1 MRAWIRTASSA
12 AALSLLVGCA
22 DSGVERWVERWKE
35 AMQRANQIAE
45 TCVEKR
51 KRGQLPGYV
60 ASHRCAE
67 SRVRRV
73 LAESGYPYMDLV
85 NLWLAYNL
93 ALSRRIDGRKISE
106 EVGERQ
112 FAELMTRITN
122 EIQRRGLVKMQM
134 RAEWLQSYGVLLQGL
149 GIWQRSLNPPAL
161 IGDLITC
168 TRIGGRTI
176 TCN

>member
-35 AMQRANQIAE
+35 AMQRANQVAE
-45 TCVEKR
+45 ACVEKR
-51 KRGQLPGYV
+51 KRGELPGYV
-60 ASHRCAE
+60 AGHRCAE

-73 LAESGYPYMDLV
+73 LAESGYPHMDLV
-85 NLWLAYNL
+85 NLWLAYDL
-93 ALSRRIDGRKISE
+93 ALSRRIDDGKISE
-106 EVGERQ
+106 EVGEGQ
-112 FAELMTRITN
+112 IAKLMTRITN
-122 EIQRRGLVKMQM
+122 EIQRRGLAKNPM
-134 RAEWLQSYGVLLQGL
+134 RAQWHQRYGMLLQGL